1 LTKICFL
8 WFSTNDFFEKT
19 PPSPHVSIVNINYL
33 SYSQQILVLFTT
45 LNEPTKKLN
54 ILASAFIYKKLYLY
68 GHLLLI
74 QLLLP
79 FSQDFQIQP
88 KKCKIQKNLSSS
100 FHLSPKSFLCFILV
114 YRFTIRKLDNGHVY
128 ARDIKEQ
135 RKHLKNHFPLSTV
148 NYWKQ

>member
-1 LTKICFL
+1 MNL
-8 WFSTNDFFEKT
+8 
-19 PPSPHVSIVNINYL
+19 
-33 SYSQQILVLFTT
+33 
-45 LNEPTKKLN
+45 KKLN

-68 GHLLLI
+68 GHLFLI
-74 QLLLP
+74 QLSLTFHKIFKYNRKNVKFKKIYLLP
-79 FSQDFQIQP
+79 FIYH
-88 KKCKIQKNLSSS
+88 QK
-100 FHLSPKSFLCFILV
+100 FFLCFILV